1 MLMAFLQVID
11 TLYYKEVSTF
21 TTPTFHKFLSHLDDF
36 SLSIFG
42 GDNGAGWKTNTCE
55 VWSAFVAKL
64 DQFFFNHLQRITSL
78 TLKATEEGPIGLEG
92 MNHTPLVLRKDHM
105 PHLKAVHL
113 EYMFLSPELR
123 DFLVGHVSTLEDLH
137 FRSCLAETDE
147 GMAENGLHWHEL
159 FDAISSAGPT
169 KLRIFKVTHEHPV
182 SLPESKG
189 DCYKYDSKLEEED
202 EETLHAEMKQARKT
216 AEDGGKRVWPHV
228 TVDDKYGMLFEDEE
242 EIFLSYREGKDQEA
256 FERLMSIAERNAEG
270 KAGFVDD
277 ESAV

>member
-64 DQFFFNHLQRITSL
+64 DQFFFNHLQRITCL

-92 MNHTPLVLRKDHM
+92 RNHAPLVLRKDHM
-105 PHLKAVHL
+105 PHLKAAHL

-123 DFLVGHVSTLEDLH
+123 DFLVGHVSTLEELH
-137 FRSCLAETDE
+137 FRSCQAETDDS
-147 GMAENGLHWHEL
+147 MAENGLHWHEL

-169 KLRIFKVTHEHPV
+169 KLRNFKVTHEHAV
-182 SLPESKG
+182 LLPKSKA
-189 DCYKYDSKLEEED
+189 DCVEHGNKFEDED
-202 EETLHAEMKQARKT
+202 EETLNAEMKQARKT
-216 AEDGGKRVWPHV
+216 VEDGEKRVWPHV
-228 TVDDKYGMLFEDEE
+228 GVDDKYGWLFEDVE
-242 EIFLSYREGKDQEA
+242 EIFLSFREGKDQEA
-256 FERLMSIAERNAEG
+256 FERLMGIAERNAEG
-270 KAGFVDD
+270 KARFVND
-277 ESAV
+277 